1 MLGGFAGAEPSKRGH
16 PLLEQLLAV
25 VQRRQPFTAPYRRLH
40 HQRNWLVQLDR
51 LLDPPEGEGQPRPTR
66 REIQHQVKAFLSQ
79 LERHAQHH
87 PADAAVVAHIGAT
100 FRQRWPRLFA
110 CYAWPERYRTN
121 NELETFFGRLRTR
134 QRQIHGR
141 KSVHEFILRYGEWAV
156 FLDPSESLEQVLKRF
171 QQFDQVEYDRE
182 YERFLKTQHRLQVLY
197 RFRHHPRRC
206 LKELEHQWAEAV
218 RRKP

>member
-1 MLGGFAGAEPSKRGH
+1 LD
-16 PLLEQLLAV
+16 QLLAV
-25 VQRRQPFTAPYRRLH
+25 VQRRQPFTAQYRRLH
-40 HQRNWLVQLDR
+40 RQRNWLVQLDR

-66 REIQHQVKAFLSQ
+66 RELQRQVKVFLAQ
-79 LERHAQHH
+79 LEQHARDH
-87 PADAAVVAHIGAT
+87 PADAAVVAHICAT

-156 FLDPSESLEQVLKRF
+156 FLDPSESLDQVLKRL
-171 QQFDQVEYDRE
+171 QQFDQAEFDRE
-182 YERFLKTQHRLQVLY
+182 YARFLKTQRRLQVLY

-206 LKELEHQWAEAV
+206 LKELERQWAEAV
-218 RRKP
+218 RRKPKTL